1 MATTATLTV
10 AGRLKAIRGELG
22 LTQKEFASGA
32 GLSYSMITQSEI
44 GAQTVGDKTIRKI
57 CNAYSVNE
65 KWLRFGDG
73 RMFVDEHLDAADNQ
87 RDAFNLFV
95 RVFNL
100 TPDKQL
106 QLAAFAG
113 YDVDAAD
120 IYSRSTESTQ
130 VGTTKRNVARL
141 LKAIDNGSVG
151 RVANV

>member
-1 MATTATLTV
+1 MDTTMI
-10 AGRLKAIRGELG
+10 GRLKAIRGELG

-44 GAQTVGDKTIRKI
+44 GAKTVGDKTIRKI

-65 KWLRFGDG
+65 RWLRFGDG
-73 RMFVDEHLDAADNQ
+73 NMFVDAALDDDERRRSAFDQCAA
-87 RDAFNLFV
+87 
-95 RVFNL
+95 VFQL

-106 QLAAFAG
+106 QLAALIG

-130 VGTTKRNVARL
+130 VGTAKRNIARL
-141 LKAIDNGSVG
+141 IKAVG
-151 RVANV
+151 A